1 MIGMLTG
8 LGARAW
14 GYIAAAA
21 AVLWGLLLLLGRARK
36 AGGDAVRVE
45 QAAKRDQNREVRN
58 AVERDTIRQPD
69 GAAAGKLRDKWSR
82 D

>member
-1 MIGMLTG
+1 VIAMLTG

-14 GYIAAAA
+14 GYIVAAA
-21 AVLWGLLLLLGRARK
+21 AVVGGLLVILGRARK

-45 QAAKRDQNREVRN
+45 QAAKRDQNREVRD
-58 AVERDTIRQPD
+58 AVERDTVRQPD
-69 GAAAGKLRDKWSR
+69 GAAAGKLRDKWAR

>member
-1 MIGMLTG
+1 MGMLTG

-14 GYIAAAA
+14 GYIAAAV
-21 AVLWGLLLLLGRARK
+21 AVVWGFLLLMGRARK

-45 QAAKRDQNREVRN
+45 AAGQRDKNREVRD
-58 AVERDTIRQPD
+58 AVDRDNVRQPD
-69 GAAAGKLRDKWSR
+69 GAAAGKLRDKWAR

>member
-1 MIGMLTG
+1 MGMLTG
-8 LGARAW
+8 VGARAW
-14 GYIAAAA
+14 GYIVAAA
-21 AVLWGLLLLLGRARK
+21 AVLWGLLLLMGRARK

-45 QAAKRDQNREVRN
+45 AAGQRDQNREVRD

-69 GAAAGKLRDKWSR
+69 GAAAGKLRDKWAR